1 MNGVA
6 EECKKQRHHPE
17 WTNVFNHVHILWTT
31 HSPKGMSEKDTYMAK
46 FCDEEASKY
55 GEKPV

>member
-1 MNGVA
+1 
-6 EECKKQRHHPE
+6 
-17 WTNVFNHVHILWTT
+17 
-31 HSPKGMSEKDTYMAK
+31 MSEKDTYMAK